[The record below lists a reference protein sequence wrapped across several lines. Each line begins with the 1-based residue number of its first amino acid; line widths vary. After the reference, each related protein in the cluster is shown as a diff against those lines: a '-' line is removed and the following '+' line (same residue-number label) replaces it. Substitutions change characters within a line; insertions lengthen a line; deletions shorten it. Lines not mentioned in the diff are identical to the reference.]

1 MKDIYFIM
9 PAMEG
14 GGAERVVSVL
24 SKFFVE
30 NGNKVTICLFNN
42 KTIEYNLP
50 ENVTVDTSFIKG
62 KTGVAKSVERIKDIR
77 KLMNDNPDAVFV
89 SFFTMF
95 NLYLLGSGIGMKR
108 RIVVSERLDP
118 RKSMSNKEYLFPLRN
133 FLYKR
138 AYKIVFQTREA
149 KEFFPEKVQAKGV
162 IIPNPLREGLPEP
175 FEGVR
180 EKKIVSFGRLEPQK
194 NYAMLLTAYKE
205 FSKIHPDYTLVL
217 YGQGKL
223 ENELKKQADECE
235 IGDKVVFA
243 GFSKNVHE
251 NILNA
256 AAFVLPS
263 DYEGLSNSMLEA
275 MAIGLP
281 VICTDCPPGGAKM
294 FINSGENGLL
304 VPVGDSDATCDAMC
318 YMVEHPEETDMMGKR
333 ASAVKRELETG
344 RICKAWEDVMLS

>member
-1 MKDIYFIM
+1 MKEIYFIM

-24 SKFFVE
+24 SKYFAE

-42 KTIEYNLP
+42 KTMEYALP
-50 ENVTVDTSFIKG
+50 ESVTVDTSFIKG
-62 KTGVAKSVERIKDIR
+62 KRGLSKAIERIKELR
-77 KLMNDNPDAVFV
+77 KLMKDKPEAVFV

-95 NLYLLGSGIGMKR
+95 NLYLLGAKIGMKR
-108 RIVVSERLDP
+108 RVIVSERLDP
-118 RKSMSNKEYLFPLRN
+118 KKSMSNKEFLFPLRN
-133 FLYKR
+133 ILYKK
-138 AYKIVFQTREA
+138 AHKIVFQTQEA
-149 KEFFPEKVQAKGV
+149 KEFFPKKVQEKGI

-175 FEGVR
+175 FEGER

-194 NYAMLLTAYKE
+194 NYAMLLRAFEK

-223 ENELKKQADECE
+223 EDELKKQAEAAG
-235 IGDKVVFA
+235 IADKVVFA

-304 VPVGDSDATCDAMC
+304 VPVGDSNATCEAMC
-318 YMVEHPEETDMMGKR
+318 YMVENPKEADLMGKK
-333 ASAVKRELETG
+333 AHGVKTELETK
-344 RICKAWEDVMLS
+344 RICKAWEDAMLS